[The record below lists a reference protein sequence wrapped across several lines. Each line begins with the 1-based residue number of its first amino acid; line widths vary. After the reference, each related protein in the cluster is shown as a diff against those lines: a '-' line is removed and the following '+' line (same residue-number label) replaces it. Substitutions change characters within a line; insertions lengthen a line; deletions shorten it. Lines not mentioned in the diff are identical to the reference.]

1 MLYSYKYNKRNM
13 KPASNPTIQIAEATR
28 PANLDF
34 QPITLNDLPR
44 IYAILRN
51 NTTRSCDF
59 TLGGIY
65 MWIDYFGY
73 EYAIVDN
80 TLFIK
85 GLSEDAARQTSFTV
99 PVGRMPLSEAVETV
113 RRYCRAN
120 NLEPLFSAV
129 PESMVEPL
137 QQLGATAVS
146 ELPDWADYIYNA
158 SDLATLTG
166 KRYNKKRNHVNRFM
180 ADNPDWH
187 LDMIDDTNLD
197 ELSAFFS
204 TLDIE
209 SAKADPA
216 MAEFE
221 RQQTAEV
228 IRNYHRY
235 PFVGGILRDQHG
247 SIVAFTIGEIYGDTL
262 ILHIEKMRHDVAGAG
277 ESINKLFAAEML
289 RQRPEL
295 RYINREDDAGDPGLR
310 YAKESYHPA
319 YLLKKFNVMM

>member
-1 MLYSYKYNKRNM
+1 MEPK
-13 KPASNPTIQIAEATR
+13 SNPTIQVAVAER
-28 PANLDF
+28 VANLDF
-34 QPITLNDLPR
+34 KPITLNDIPR
-44 IYAILRN
+44 IQAILRN

-59 TLGGIY
+59 TLGGIF
-65 MWIDYFGY
+65 MWIGYFGY
-73 EYAIVDN
+73 EYAIADG

-85 GLSEDAARQTSFTV
+85 GLSEDSSRQTSFTV
-99 PVGRMPLSEAVETV
+99 PVGRMPLDEAVETV
-113 RRYCRAN
+113 REYCRQN
-120 NLEPLFSAV
+120 DLEPLFSAV
-129 PESMVEPL
+129 PESMVDSL
-137 QQLGATAVS
+137 QALGAKTVT
-146 ELPDWADYIYNA
+146 ELTDWADYIYNA

-180 ADNPDWH
+180 TDNPDWR

-197 ELSAFFS
+197 ELRAFFHN
-204 TLDIE
+204 LDIE

-216 MAEFE
+216 MAEYE
-221 RQQTAEV
+221 REQTADV
-228 IRNYHRY
+228 LDNYHRY

-247 SIVAFTIGEIYGDTL
+247 AIVAFTIGEVYGDTL

-295 RYINREDDAGDPGLR
+295 KYINREDDAGDPGLR

-319 YLLKKFNVMM
+319 FLLKKFNVMM